1 MKTLRTA
8 TALSATAL
16 TACGVLAAS
25 GSNVSAPASYGP
37 RAVMLAAPVRAGLE
51 TLIVADPSA
60 RTSPAWRVNSDL
72 ADKAGVIPAPAAGYT
87 VTNRVIVRTDKPA
100 SIAEAVR
107 RRFAGRAM
115 MRSAGVRGYTIIETG
130 SVADAVAL
138 AAELRA
144 SGAVGSAEVD
154 IERPR
159 VLRGSLP
166 DDPLFASQWHLRNTS
181 IPDADVNAEAAWA
194 MGYTGAGVIVGV
206 TEGGFQT
213 THPDIAPHFNT
224 DASQSGGVASGHAT
238 SVAGVFGAVGNNAT
252 GVTGLAYDCGVS
264 AQIIGTAAQTAEAF
278 TYRNDLNDI
287 KNDSWGPFDTG
298 KLWDDFASSIELDAL
313 RDSAQLGRGGLGTI
327 TCWAA
332 GNGGSA
338 DRVDYDPFTSSRF
351 TFAIGAIGD
360 LDREAGYNETGSSML
375 AVTHSSG
382 NNRSIT
388 TTTAG
393 SNYTSFFGGT
403 SSASPLAAGAIAL
416 ALQANPLLSWRDV
429 QALIVETARMNDP
442 LDTSWTTNAAGY
454 EISEKFGFG
463 AIDAGALVAAA
474 EGWVNLP
481 PETSATGGTVAVG
494 TPLPDNDPA
503 GVVST
508 ADIAEDLTIESV
520 VLNINLT
527 TTNVGDLRIVLTS
540 PEGTESVFM
549 VPHTDPS
556 DDISGF
562 DFMSLR
568 SWGESSA
575 GTWTVRI
582 SDEKAGDAA
591 VWQDFTLTV
600 YGTATGCNAAD
611 IAEPFGQL
619 DLGDISLFI
628 SAFLNQQ
635 PEADIADPAGVWDL
649 ADVQAFVSAFSAG
662 CP

>member
-1 MKTLRTA
+1 MNSPRSVRA
-8 TALSATAL
+8 VLSIGTML
-16 TACGVLAAS
+16 VGVTGAA
-25 GSNVSAPASYGP
+25 GAPAAVYGP
-37 RAVMLAAPVRAGLE
+37 RATTVAAPIRPGLE
-51 TLIVADPSA
+51 TLIVAEPSA
-60 RTSPAWRVNSDL
+60 RVSPAWRLNLDL
-72 ADKAGVIPAPAAGYT
+72 ADKAGLVPEPTGGYT
-87 VTNRVIVRTDKPA
+87 VSSRVIVETIDAPA
-100 SIAEAVR
+100 FMRALARRGANRAVT
-107 RRFAGRAM
+107 ARA
-115 MRSAGVRGYTIIETG
+115 AGVRGYTIIETG
-130 SVADAVAL
+130 SVAEAIAL
-138 AAELRA
+138 AGELRG
-144 SGAVGSAEVD
+144 SDLVRSAEVD
-154 IERPR
+154 LERPR
-159 VLRGSLP
+159 ALRGTLP
-166 DDPLFASQWHLRNTS
+166 NDPLFVNQWHLRNTS

-194 MGYTGAGVIVGV
+194 MGYTGLGITIGV

-213 THPDIAPHFNT
+213 THPDLAGHFSV
-224 DASQSGGVASGHAT
+224 DASQSGGSATGHAT
-238 SVAGVFGAVGNNAT
+238 SVAGVFGAIGNNAI
-252 GVTGLAYDCGVS
+252 GVTGLAYDCLISSQLIGS
-264 AQIIGTAAQTAEAF
+264 ASQTAAAF
-278 TYRNDLNDI
+278 TYRNDLNDV
-287 KNDSWGPFDTG
+287 KNNSWGPFDTG
-298 KLWDDFASSIELDAL
+298 QLWDEFASSIELDAL

-332 GNGGSA
+332 GNGGGP

-351 TFAIGAIGD
+351 TFAIGAVGD
-360 LDREAGYNETGSSML
+360 LDREASYNEMGSSML

-403 SSASPLAAGAIAL
+403 SSASPLGAGAVAL
-416 ALQANPLLSWRDV
+416 ALQANPLLTWRDV

-442 LDTSWTTNAAGY
+442 LDTSWTTNAAGHAVSY
-454 EISEKFGFG
+454 KFGFG

-481 PETSATGGTVAVG
+481 PETSATSGTVGVDTAV
-494 TPLPDNDPA
+494 PDNDPA
-503 GVVST
+503 GVVFT
-508 ADIAEDLTIESV
+508 ADIAENITIESV

-527 TTNVGDLRIVLTS
+527 TTYVGDLRIIMTS

-549 VPHTDPS
+549 VPHADPS

-582 SDEKAGDAA
+582 ADEKAGDPAT
-591 VWQDFTLTV
+591 WQDFSITV
-600 YGTATGCNAAD
+600 YGTERGCNAAD

-619 DLGDISLFI
+619 DLGDISLFVG
-628 SAFLNQQ
+628 AFINQQ
-635 PEADIADPAGVWDL
+635 PEADIAEPAGVWDL